1 MGEEDRIEELAGF
14 ADEAIRLCGDRS
26 LSFYGQGA
34 SRVKF
39 DEALVIEAGL
49 QLTEM
54 FRDQLLVRFPDH
66 RVFSNEEADRG
77 YSHDGTRYLWVYDAL
92 DGVANFQAGIPIW
105 GMSLALLENY
115 WPILGLFYMPATG
128 DLFHARAGQKACRGE
143 RQIGVS
149 GQDALSDES
158 LLLTYSRFHR
168 HYDTTFPGK
177 IRSLGCTGAHVCYVA
192 TGSAEGALV
201 NNASFADLG
210 AVRVIVEAAG
220 GKIFKQD
227 GSEFFLNEYLD
238 GPTIREDLLISSP
251 ELGPQIRTHLRS
263 LP

>member
-1 MGEEDRIEELAGF
+1 MSEDYGVEELAGF
-14 ADEAIRLCGDRS
+14 ASEAIRLCGDRS

-39 DEALVIEAGL
+39 DEGLVIEAGL

-54 FRDQLLVRFPDH
+54 FRDRLLTRFPDH
-66 RVFSNEEADRG
+66 RIFSNEEEDRG
-77 YSHDGTRYLWVYDAL
+77 YSHDEARYLWVYDAL

-115 WPILGLFYMPATG
+115 WPVLGLFYMPATG
-128 DLFHARAGQKACRGE
+128 DLFHARAGRHAYRGE
-143 RQIGVS
+143 REISVS
-149 GQDALSDES
+149 RQDELSDES

-168 HYDTTFPGK
+168 HYTAAFPGK

-192 TGSAEGALV
+192 TGRAEGALI
-201 NNASFADLG
+201 NNPSYADLG
-210 AVRVIVEAAG
+210 AVRVIIEAAG
-220 GKIFKQD
+220 GKIFKLD

-238 GPTIREDLLISSP
+238 RPMIREDLLISSP
-251 ELGPQIRTHLRS
+251 ELGPRIRKHLQA
-263 LP
+263 LD